1 MSLSEFM
8 ALADVKS
15 RLSEVVD
22 EVSRE
27 SSHIVI
33 TRHGKPAAVVISID
47 EYEAMVETLEILSDA
62 SLVEEIFRSR
72 LEQETAI
79 VLSPDQLRAR
89 LANNAT

>member
-1 MSLSEFM
+1 MPLSEFM

-27 SSHIVI
+27 SSYIVI

>member
-1 MSLSEFM
+1 MSISEFM

-27 SSHIVI
+27 SSHTVI

-72 LEQETAI
+72 IEQEVAI
-79 VLSPDQLRAR
+79 ILSPDQLRAR
-89 LANNAT
+89 VAKNSK